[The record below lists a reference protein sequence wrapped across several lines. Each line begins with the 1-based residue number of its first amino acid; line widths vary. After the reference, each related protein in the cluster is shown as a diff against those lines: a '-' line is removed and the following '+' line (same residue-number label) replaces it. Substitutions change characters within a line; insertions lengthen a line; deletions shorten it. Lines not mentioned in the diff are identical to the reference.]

1 MANNFF
7 KTLEDFR
14 ESVESGEEFN
24 LKLNGIEYYI
34 GYFGDDNVISEPFGV
49 NDLKFSSFD
58 VLLAIDLHLT
68 TLRDSWMLL
77 TA

>member
-24 LKLNGIEYYI
+24 LKLNGI

-49 NDLKFSSFD
+49 NEQKFSSFD
-58 VLLAIDLHLT
+58 ELLDIDLHGT

>member
-14 ESVESGEEFN
+14 ESIENGEEFN
-24 LKLNGIEYYI
+24 LKLNGIEYHI

-49 NDLKFSSFD
+49 NEQKFSSFD
-58 VLLAIDLHLT
+58 ELLDIDLHGT